1 MRHRLRIGGLLF
13 DRRCHAGQWWGREP
27 SVDMGANVARE
38 DGIVK
43 GGETAG
49 AVLWGWG
56 GVFPHP
62 SSASAEVSPLPVV

>member
-1 MRHRLRIGGLLF
+1 
-13 DRRCHAGQWWGREP
+13 
-27 SVDMGANVARE
+27 MGANVARE

-62 SSASAEVSPLPVV
+62 SSASAEVSPLPVVEGKTARSLPPPGEGKPRSTRQWLRAAEQG